1 VDASVTKRKTSRGK
15 IIGFALL
22 AAVFL
27 PLAYLIAK
35 DASPTKFAPVR
46 IDPGQLVSTQDG
58 THFIELEN
66 KGREALLLDL
76 NYETTPKDAG
86 NINGEEEVY
95 LLPEQHYDL
104 EITIRRY
111 PQHAGLPVTVGLSIK
126 GWQKVMKAPCTRRTF
141 LRFVRVHWSPLG
153 GGVGFDAWEGQAFPV
168 YYVNESDRALWISVQ
183 ADIEPDIRDI
193 VAYTSLGSGKISYL
207 EPGEAIWFYASY
219 GYAGS
224 ENPGWHWATL
234 VVDVREYLSEPG
246 HVD

>member
-1 VDASVTKRKTSRGK
+1 MKERKINKGK

-22 AAVFL
+22 AAIFV

-35 DASPTKFAPVR
+35 DASPTKFAPVTIEPR
-46 IDPGQLVSTQDG
+46 QLVSTQDG
-58 THFIELEN
+58 THVIEIEN
-66 KGREALLLDL
+66 QGHEALYLRLD
-76 NYETTPKDAG
+76 YETTPKEVG

-95 LLPEQHYDL
+95 LLPGQQYDL
-104 EITIRRY
+104 EITVRRY
-111 PQHAGLPVTVGLSIK
+111 PEHAGAPVTVGLSVER
-126 GWQKVMKAPCTRRTF
+126 WQKVMRAPCGRRTF
-141 LRFVRVHWSPLG
+141 LRFVRTHWSPLSPQ
-153 GGVGFDAWEGQAFPV
+153 GGVAFETWEGQAFPV
-168 YYVNESDRALWISVQ
+168 YYVNESDGALWVSVQ